1 MTDARRHPRK
11 HRRLL
16 MNEDLVTAVKRLVD
30 SITFRDS
37 IDISG
42 SDAGSIVIMQE
53 CVDDILKRI
62 RATPEMSSLHTWAD
76 RQLAGDYDD
85 PASYE
90 AGRFLSDRDIQAA
103 REHGKSLAT

>member
-16 MNEDLVTAVKRLVD
+16 MNEDLVTAIKRLVD
-30 SITFRDS
+30 SITFRDTIDVSGNDYAS
-37 IDISG
+37 IEI
-42 SDAGSIVIMQE
+42 IQE
-53 CVDDILKRI
+53 CVGDILRSI

-90 AGRFLSDRDIQAA
+90 AGRFHSDQDIQAA
-103 REHGKSLAT
+103 REHQGSLAK